1 MDEKRTDGFKKDQ
14 EVKKS
19 FVQVPTD
26 HFQKSGIDSSLSN
39 GIQDAGGN
47 KEQDIGEEEA
57 DNSQTGNFQSDL
69 NNGMGI
75 RELLW
80 TVLLSIIPL
89 LVDIAQ
95 FYFSHRFCS
104 WLDLLVTLSA
114 HISVLILLLLLFF
127 KKYKQKSKKLT
138 WATWF
143 GLGFVSAA
151 LIIMLV
157 IYSGKSSISYHC
169 DGDVSDKTVT
179 PTSTIVP
186 PTQITETALPVPT
199 ATNSPIVTNSFREIF
214 DKADWYISATD
225 FSGRSYN
232 KFPDYYDFSEYGFDT
247 IRDSNKVKDDQ
258 IWLHKQLT
266 NVNGTSNFVN
276 RLNGRDEYYKIVISD
291 LSLDYVDSC
300 PEKSYCDVQLVIGL
314 DNEIIR
320 NPPDHNVKSF
330 DQSEPGFGKYIVF
343 RIYRDLN
350 TGERMRVICMP
361 VNIYDSCTY
370 PIKYNGGTYLTA
382 QEFEDPWTVIIDKS
396 GSLVSFRLLDKD
408 GNVVADTGNLNV
420 DKNAYLWI
428 GYYIKNKGEVN
439 AYLTGPV
446 Q

>member
-47 KEQDIGEEEA
+47 KEQGIGEKEA

-69 NNGMGI
+69 NNKMGI

-80 TVLLSIIPL
+80 TILLSIIPL

-114 HISVLILLLLLFF
+114 HISVLILLLFLFF

-169 DGDVSDKTVT
+169 NGDVSGETVT

-199 ATNSPIVTNSFREIF
+199 ATNSPIVINSFREIF
-214 DKADWYISATD
+214 NKAVWNISDPKFT
-225 FSGRSYN
+225 GRTYRD
-232 KFPDYYDFSEYGFDT
+232 FPDYYNFSEYGFDT
-247 IRDSNKVKDDQ
+247 IRDINKVKDDQ

-266 NVNGTSNFVN
+266 SVNSTSSFVS
-276 RLNGRDEYYKIVISD
+276 RLNGRDEFYKITISD
-291 LSLDYVDSC
+291 LFLDFADPC
-300 PEKSYCDVQLVIGL
+300 PETGFCDVQLVIGL
-314 DNEIIR
+314 DNEVIHQS
-320 NPPDHNVKSF
+320 DHIVKSF
-330 DQSEPGFGKYIVF
+330 DESEPGFGKYIVF
-343 RIYRDLN
+343 RVYQDLN

-361 VNIYDSCTY
+361 VNIYDSCED
-370 PIKYNGGTYLTA
+370 PITYNGGKYLTA
-382 QEFEDPWTVIIDKS
+382 QEFKGPWTVIIDKS
-396 GSLVSFRLLDKD
+396 GSLVSFQLLDKD
-408 GNVVADTGNLNV
+408 ENAVADTGNLNV

-428 GYYIKNKGEVN
+428 GYYIKNKGEVS